1 MEFFKKY
8 RNTILKYAFLLFLM
22 FFTVYLVFKNLD
34 INSIDKI
41 KNIIDKKYIAI
52 GVCAILLYII
62 LEGIIL
68 KQIVDAQYKVKARF
82 LGMKLATMGFYYN
95 LITPFASGSQPML
108 IYVLNKYKV
117 PLSEATGIIT
127 NKTLLYQ
134 TVVTIYCTVFFV
146 LNIGILQTQLPGV
159 ISLVILGLSIN
170 AFTIIMGLLAILN
183 PGKVKAVANFL
194 IEHLSKLKIFKF
206 LRNKQGQV
214 DKFIEEYSTSVK
226 FFMTN
231 KKLLIKTTLLTIIQ
245 LTAYFSVSYWIYK
258 SFDLEKARIHPRTDK
273 SFDLGQGKLL
283 YIITLQTL
291 LYMAVS
297 PIPTPGNIGANEL
310 AFFNIFSTVFP
321 KQFLGYA
328 VLLYGGLVYYLILI
342 LSGVLTIIS
351 HFQIKEK
358 HNGLKNRAKSEI

>member
-206 LRNKQGQV
+206 LKNKQGQV

-258 SFDLEKARIHPRTDK
+258 SFDL
-273 SFDLGQGKLL
+273 GQGKFL

-297 PIPTPGNIGANEL
+297 PIPTPGNIGAYEL

-358 HNGLKNRAKSEI
+358 HHGLKNRAKSEI

>member
-8 RNTILKYAFLLFLM
+8 RNIILKYSFLLFLM
-22 FFTVYLVFKNLD
+22 IFTVYLVFQNLD
-34 INSIDKI
+34 INSIEKI
-41 KNIIDKKYIAI
+41 KDIINKKYIVM
-52 GVCAILLYII
+52 GVCAILVYMI

-68 KQIVDAQYKVKARF
+68 KQILDAQYKVNEKL
-82 LGMKLATMGFYYN
+82 LGVKLASMGFYYN
-95 LITPFASGSQPML
+95 LVTPFASGSQPML
-108 IYVLNKYKV
+108 IYVLSKYKV
-117 PLSEATGIIT
+117 PLGEATGIIT

-134 TVVTIYCTVFFV
+134 SVVTIYCAVLFV
-146 LNIGILQTQLPGV
+146 LNMGILKSQIPGV
-159 ISLVILGLSIN
+159 ISLVILGLGIN
-170 AFTIIMGLLAILN
+170 AFTILIAVLAILN
-183 PGKVKAVANFL
+183 PVKLKAVSSFL
-194 IEHLSKLKIFKF
+194 IQHISKFKILRFLK
-206 LRNKQGQV
+206 NKEEKIN
-214 DKFIEEYSTSVK
+214 KFIHEYSISVK

-231 KKLLIKTTLLTIIQ
+231 KKLLIKTTLLTVIQ
-245 LTAYFSVSYWIYK
+245 LTAYFSVSYWIY
-258 SFDLEKARIHPRTDK
+258 K

-358 HNGLKNRAKSEI
+358 HHGLKNRAKSEI

>member
-1 MEFFKKY
+1 MFFLKKY
-8 RNTILKYAFLLFLM
+8 KSTILKYSFLIFLM
-22 FFTVYLVFKNLD
+22 FFTIFLVFKNLD
-34 INSIDKI
+34 INSIAEI
-41 KNIIDKKYIAI
+41 KNIIDKKYILM
-52 GVCAILLYII
+52 GVFAILLYIF

-68 KQIVDAQYKVKARF
+68 KQILEAQYKVEAKF
-82 LGMKLATMGFYYN
+82 LGFKLATMGFYYN

-134 TVVTIYCTVFFV
+134 TVVTIYCAVFFL
-146 LNIGILQTQLPGV
+146 LNIGILETQIPGV
-159 ISLVILGLSIN
+159 ISLVILGLSVN

-183 PGKVKAVANFL
+183 PQKIKYITGFL
-194 IEHLSKLKIFKF
+194 VENLSKLKIFRF
-206 LRNKQGQV
+206 LKNKRNKI
-214 DKFIEEYSTSVK
+214 DEFIEEYSDSVK

-245 LTAYFSVSYWIYK
+245 LTAYFSVSYWI
-258 SFDLEKARIHPRTDK
+258 LK
-273 SFDLGQGKLL
+273 SFDLGQVKFF
-283 YIITLQTL
+283 YAITLQTL

-321 KQFLGYA
+321 KKFLGYA

-351 HFQIKEK
+351 HIQIKGR
-358 HNGLKNRAKSEI
+358 NNIKNKAESKI